1 MDEARRVIDRLE
13 QIEAL
18 RRRSATPVEVLGEV
32 RALLA
37 ESEAWLR
44 SEEHAE
50 AARDAVDRVRKAL
63 ESGRRTLVA

>member
-37 ESEAWLR
+37 ESEAWLQ

-50 AARDAVDRVRKAL
+50 AARDALDRVRKAL

>member
-1 MDEARRVIDRLE
+1 MEEARRVLDRLE
-13 QIEAL
+13 QIDAL
-18 RRRSATPVEVLGEV
+18 RRGSATPTELLAEV

-44 SEEHAE
+44 SEGHAQG
-50 AARDAVDRVRKAL
+50 ARDALERVRKAL

>member
-37 ESEAWLR
+37 EGEAWLR

-50 AARDAVDRVRKAL
+50 AARDALDRVRKAL

>member
-1 MDEARRVIDRLE
+1 VLDRLE

-18 RRRSATPVEVLGEV
+18 RRGSATPTELLAEV

-37 ESEAWLR
+37 ECEAWLR
-44 SEEHAE
+44 SEGHAE
-50 AARDAVDRVRKAL
+50 GAQDALERVRKAL

>member
-1 MDEARRVIDRLE
+1 MEEARRVLDRLE

-18 RRRSATPVEVLGEV
+18 RQRSATPTELLAEV

-37 ESEAWLR
+37 ESEVWLR
-44 SEEHAE
+44 SEGHA
-50 AARDAVDRVRKAL
+50 AGAQDALERVRKAL